1 MTDTLPINTICLLTT
16 KKVHLYSVSYF
27 YVCDFKC
34 VCVCLVAKSCL
45 VLCDSMDCSLPG
57 SSVHGICQVR
67 ILEWVVF
74 PFSRD
79 FANPRIKP
87 TSPELAGGFFTTE
100 PLGRPMISNMFSMEG
115 KTSIEYFSLFLITR
129 YKTVRER
136 IFSIYKSSGYTRQ
149 RMMIWST
156 QSTFHLTV

>member
-1 MTDTLPINTICLLTT
+1 MFTHY
-16 KKVHLYSVSYF
+16 KKSTFVFCIIPLCMWLQ
-27 YVCDFKC
+27 VCVC

-79 FANPRIKP
+79 FAIPRIKP

-115 KTSIEYFSLFLITR
+115 KTSIEYFSLLLITR